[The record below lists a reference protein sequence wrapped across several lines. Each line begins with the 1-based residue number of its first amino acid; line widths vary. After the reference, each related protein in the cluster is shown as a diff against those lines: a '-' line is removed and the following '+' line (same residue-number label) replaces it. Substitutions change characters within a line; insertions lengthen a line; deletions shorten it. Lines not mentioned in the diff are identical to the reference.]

1 MTNFKS
7 RFIFLV
13 MQAPT
18 YSRMAHTLSSSELI
32 LRPSGAIYHLNLLPE
47 QLSDTIIIVGDPDRV
62 QEVSYHFDS
71 IEHEVRTREFVTHTG
86 YIGSKRLSVISSG
99 IGTDNIDILLN
110 EVDAL
115 HNICFAKRQIK
126 EQLTRLTLVRLGTS
140 GSLQSDIEVGQHIY
154 SEYAIGLDGLM
165 QYYPFQETTDC
176 TELRDEFIRQTQWN
190 ILLAKPYAI
199 KASNR
204 LIDTFSD
211 VFRPGITVTATGFY
225 APQGR
230 YLRINGSNAV
240 QNFLLNKM
248 YWRDRRLTN
257 YEMETSG
264 IYGLSK
270 LMGHSAITICGIV
283 ANRVKGTFAND
294 PERIINNLITKT
306 LEKLTD

>member
-1 MTNFKS
+1 MNSITQTRQS
-7 RFIFLV
+7 
-13 MQAPT
+13 A
-18 YSRMAHTLSSSELI
+18 TLSSSELI
-32 LRPSGAIYHLNLLPE
+32 LRPSGAIYHLNLFPE
-47 QLSDTIIIVGDPDRV
+47 QLSDTVIIVGDPDRV
-62 QEVSYHFDS
+62 KEVSYHFDRM
-71 IEHEVRTREFVTHTG
+71 EHEVQTREFITHTG

-110 EVDAL
+110 EMDAL
-115 HNICFAKRQIK
+115 HNICFAKRK
-126 EQLTRLTLVRLGTS
+126 VKDSLTRMSLVRIGTS
-140 GSLQSDIEVGQHIY
+140 GSLQADIPVDSHIY

-165 QYYPFQETTDC
+165 QYYPFSESIDC
-176 TELRDEFIRQTQWN
+176 MDLRDEFIRQTQWN

-204 LIDTFSD
+204 LIDLFGNT
-211 VFRPGITVTATGFY
+211 FRPGITVTASGFY

-230 YLRINGSNAV
+230 YLRINGNNRL

-248 YWRDRRLTN
+248 QWRDRRLTN

-270 LMGHSAITICGIV
+270 LMGHSAITICGII
-283 ANRVKGTFAND
+283 ANRVNQTFSSD
-294 PERIINNLITKT
+294 PEKVTKSLIIKT

>member
-1 MTNFKS
+1 
-7 RFIFLV
+7 
-13 MQAPT
+13 MQAPP
-18 YSRMAHTLSSSELI
+18 YCRLAHNLTSSELI

-47 QLSDTIIIVGDPDRV
+47 QISDTIIIVGDPDRV
-62 QEVSYHFDS
+62 SEVSYHFDHL
-71 IEHEVRTREFVTHTG
+71 EHEVRTREFITHTG
-86 YIGSKRLSVISSG
+86 YIGSKRLSVMSSG

-115 HNICFAKRQIK
+115 HNICFAKRRVK
-126 EQLTRLTLVRLGTS
+126 DQLTHLTLVRLGTS
-140 GSLQSDIEVGQHIY
+140 GSLQADIEVGQHIY

-165 QYYPFQETTDC
+165 QYYPFQETDDC
-176 TELRDEFIRQTQWN
+176 AELRDEFIRQTQWN

-204 LIDTFSD
+204 LIDTFFD
-211 VFRPGITVTATGFY
+211 TFRPGITVTASGFY

-230 YLRINGSNAV
+230 YLRIDGSNV
-240 QNFLLNKM
+240 LQNFLLNKM
-248 YWRDRRLTN
+248 HWKDRRLTN

-283 ANRVKGTFAND
+283 ANRVTETFATD
-294 PERIINNLITKT
+294 PDKIINQLIVKT
-306 LEKLTD
+306 LEKLTG

>member
-1 MTNFKS
+1 MET
-7 RFIFLV
+7 L
-13 MQAPT
+13 P
-18 YSRMAHTLSSSELI
+18 YSKMAHTLTSSELI

-62 QEVSYHFDS
+62 GEVSYHFDHL
-71 IEHEVRTREFVTHTG
+71 EHEVKTREFITHTG

-115 HNICFAKRQIK
+115 HNICFAKRTVKQN
-126 EQLTRLTLVRLGTS
+126 LTRLTLVRLGTS
-140 GSLQSDIEVGQHIY
+140 GSLQQDIPVGKHIY
-154 SEYAIGLDGLM
+154 SEYAVGLDGLM
-165 QYYPFQETTDC
+165 QYYPFKETEDC
-176 TELRDEFIRQTQWN
+176 VELRDEFIRQTQWN

-204 LIDTFSD
+204 LIDLFGDTFS
-211 VFRPGITVTATGFY
+211 PGITVTASGFY

-230 YLRINGSNAV
+230 YLRIDGNNML

-248 YWRDRRLTN
+248 KWRDRRLTN
-257 YEMETSG
+257 YEMEASG

-270 LMGHSAITICGIV
+270 LMGHSAITICGII
-283 ANRVKGTFAND
+283 ANRVTQTFAPD
-294 PERIINNLITKT
+294 PDKVMKSLITKT
-306 LEKLTD
+306 LEKLTH